1 MAKSRG
7 KPRARSAGSRGAGA
21 QTRRRPGTATP
32 AAASEAATPE
42 ATADA
47 AAGAGDLGPTG
58 GDGAAA
64 GAAAGG
70 AAAGGTASGEVVDG
84 ESVDG
89 ESADGEAVDAAAAGA
104 GVAREG
110 ADSEAADR
118 EQADVVTGAGE
129 ASAEEA
135 EVTAGT
141 VATDEPAAEKAEV
154 TAEAV
159 AAGAGVAEETDAVAE
174 EKAEGQSPPAEPE
187 PEPEAKPEAEAE
199 PEIAAEAAV
208 VAEPA
213 VAVEPEIAAEP
224 TQAVEVKSE
233 AGTGAKV
240 GTGTEAGSGTKIGT
254 GAKVGTEAE
263 AGSGTEVGS
272 DVEAQAAVADGSAAE
287 PEAGA
292 EPVEIVVPEQ
302 ATAAAVAV
310 AAVGATPAAPPVA
323 VTSADA
329 VTSEGLDSPEG
340 TASPDGTASPEGTAS
355 TEGTA
360 SPEGTVASAGAAE
373 KEELAPGQVAGE
385 KTGEK
390 TAAPAGRVRRV
401 PAWAVLAVCC
411 FAQFMVV
418 LDVSI
423 VNVALP
429 SMQTELDLSSS
440 GLQWVVNAYTLA
452 FAGLL
457 LFGGR
462 AADLFGR
469 RRVFISGLVL
479 FTAASLAGG
488 LAENQV
494 MLIVARAVQGLGGA
508 VLAPATLSILMTSF
522 PDPRERARALGMWG
536 ATAAGGGAMGA
547 LAGGVLTEIADWRW
561 VLFVNV
567 PIGLVLLVGA
577 RAALVESRGQAR
589 GVRDLDIPGTVTVTA
604 GLTALVYGIVR
615 TESSSWGS
623 PVTIGW
629 LVAAAVLLTAF
640 LIIESRTENPL
651 VPLGIFR
658 RKALR
663 YANTIGVVMGS
674 IMFGLFFFLTLYLQ
688 QVKGQGPLEAGLAL
702 VPLPIM
708 IIVGSQLSS
717 RTVSRFGPRPL
728 IIGAS
733 VIVASSVCWLSAL
746 SAHGSYWSEV
756 FGPLTLLGFGMGIN
770 MVAVTT
776 AATAGVPPQLAGL
789 ASGLLN
795 TARQIGAAVGLAV
808 LAIVADTHTDSE
820 LAAGADQAD
829 ALTSGYSLGFLVC
842 AALMFGAAALAV
854 FMPRRESLVVPA
866 GAAQA
871 RPEPERVEALA
882 EA

>member
-21 QTRRRPGTATP
+21 QARRRTGTATP
-32 AAASEAATPE
+32 AAASEAVTPE
-42 ATADA
+42 APADA

-64 GAAAGG
+64 EAAAGG
-70 AAAGGTASGEVVDG
+70 AAAGEVVAGEAASGESVDG
-84 ESVDG
+84 ESADG
-89 ESADGEAVDAAAAGA
+89 ESADGEAVDAAAAGV

-118 EQADVVTGAGE
+118 EQADAVAGAGE
-129 ASAEEA
+129 APAEEA
-135 EVTAGT
+135 EVAAGT
-141 VATDEPAAEKAEV
+141 VATDEPAAEQAEV

-159 AAGAGVAEETDAVAE
+159 AAGAGVAEEKAE

-187 PEPEAKPEAEAE
+187 PEAKPEVEAE
-199 PEIAAEAAV
+199 SEIAAEAAV

-213 VAVEPEIAAEP
+213 VAVEPEISADP
-224 TQAVEVKSE
+224 TEAVEVKSE
-233 AGTGAKV
+233 AATGTGTKV
-240 GTGTEAGSGTKIGT
+240 GTGTET
-254 GAKVGTEAE
+254 
-263 AGSGTEVGS
+263 GSGTEAGS
-272 DVEAQAAVADGSAAE
+272 DVEVQAAVADGSAVE

-302 ATAAAVAV
+302 ATAATVAV
-310 AAVGATPAAPPVA
+310 AAVAATPAAPPVA

-329 VTSEGLDSPEG
+329 VTSEG
-340 TASPDGTASPEGTAS
+340 TASA
-355 TEGTA
+355 EGTA
-360 SPEGTVASAGAAE
+360 SPEGTVAPAGAAE
-373 KEELAPGQVAGE
+373 KEALAPGQVAGE
-385 KTGEK
+385 KT
-390 TAAPAGRVRRV
+390 AAPAGRGRRV

-623 PVTIGW
+623 PVTVGW

-702 VPLPIM
+702 VPMPIM
-708 IIVGSQLSS
+708 IIVGSQVSS
-717 RTVSRFGPRPL
+717 RTVGRFGPRPL

-746 SAHGSYWSEV
+746 SAYGSYWSEV

-820 LAAGADQAD
+820 LAAGADRAD

-854 FMPRRESLVVPA
+854 FMPRKESPVVPA

>member
-1 MAKSRG
+1 MRLWEGAMAKSRG

-21 QTRRRPGTATP
+21 QARRRTGTATP
-32 AAASEAATPE
+32 AAASEAVTPE
-42 ATADA
+42 APADA

-64 GAAAGG
+64 EAAAGG
-70 AAAGGTASGEVVDG
+70 AAAGEVVAGEAASGE
-84 ESVDG
+84 SADG

-118 EQADVVTGAGE
+118 EQADVVAGAGE
-129 ASAEEA
+129 APAEKA
-135 EVTAGT
+135 EVAAGT

-159 AAGAGVAEETDAVAE
+159 AAGAGVAEE
-174 EKAEGQSPPAEPE
+174 KAEGQSPPAEPE
-187 PEPEAKPEAEAE
+187 PEAKPEVEAE
-199 PEIAAEAAV
+199 SEIAAEAAV

-213 VAVEPEIAAEP
+213 E
-224 TQAVEVKSE
+224 AVEVKSE
-233 AGTGAKV
+233 AA
-240 GTGTEAGSGTKIGT
+240 TGTEAG
-254 GAKVGTEAE
+254 AETET
-263 AGSGTEVGS
+263 GSGTEAGS
-272 DVEAQAAVADGSAAE
+272 DVEVQAAVADGSAVE

-302 ATAAAVAV
+302 ATAATVAVVAV
-310 AAVGATPAAPPVA
+310 AAVAATPAAPPVA

-340 TASPDGTASPEGTAS
+340 TASP
-355 TEGTA
+355 
-360 SPEGTVASAGAAE
+360 EGTVAPAGAAE
-373 KEELAPGQVAGE
+373 KEALAPGQVAGE
-385 KTGEK
+385 KT
-390 TAAPAGRVRRV
+390 AAPAGRGRRV

-623 PVTIGW
+623 PVTVGW

-658 RKALR
+658 RRALR

-702 VPLPIM
+702 VPMPIM
-708 IIVGSQLSS
+708 IIVGSQVSS
-717 RTVSRFGPRPL
+717 RTVGRFGPRPL

-820 LAAGADQAD
+820 LAAGADRAD

-854 FMPRRESLVVPA
+854 FMPRKESPVVPA

>member
-21 QTRRRPGTATP
+21 QARRRTGTATP
-32 AAASEAATPE
+32 AAASEAVTPE
-42 ATADA
+42 APADA

-64 GAAAGG
+64 EAAAGG
-70 AAAGGTASGEVVDG
+70 AAAGEVVAGEAASGE
-84 ESVDG
+84 SADG

-118 EQADVVTGAGE
+118 EQADVVAGAGE
-129 ASAEEA
+129 APAEKA
-135 EVTAGT
+135 EVAAGT

-159 AAGAGVAEETDAVAE
+159 AAGAGVAEE
-174 EKAEGQSPPAEPE
+174 KAEGQSPPAEPE
-187 PEPEAKPEAEAE
+187 PEAKPEVEAE
-199 PEIAAEAAV
+199 SEIAAEAAV

-213 VAVEPEIAAEP
+213 E
-224 TQAVEVKSE
+224 AVEVKSE
-233 AGTGAKV
+233 AA
-240 GTGTEAGSGTKIGT
+240 TGTEAG
-254 GAKVGTEAE
+254 AETET
-263 AGSGTEVGS
+263 GSGTEAGS
-272 DVEAQAAVADGSAAE
+272 DVEVQAAVADGSAVE

-302 ATAAAVAV
+302 ATAATVAVVAV
-310 AAVGATPAAPPVA
+310 AAVAATPAAPPVA

-340 TASPDGTASPEGTAS
+340 TASP
-355 TEGTA
+355 
-360 SPEGTVASAGAAE
+360 EGTVAPAGAAE
-373 KEELAPGQVAGE
+373 KEALAPGQVAGE
-385 KTGEK
+385 KT
-390 TAAPAGRVRRV
+390 AAPAGRGRRV

-623 PVTIGW
+623 PVTVGW

-658 RKALR
+658 RRALR

-702 VPLPIM
+702 VPMPIM
-708 IIVGSQLSS
+708 IIVGSQVSS
-717 RTVSRFGPRPL
+717 RTVGRFGPRPL

-820 LAAGADQAD
+820 LAAGADRAD

-854 FMPRRESLVVPA
+854 FMPRKESPVVPA

>member
-7 KPRARSAGSRGAGA
+7 KSRARSAGSGGAGA
-21 QTRRRPGTATP
+21 QARRRTGTATP
-32 AAASEAATPE
+32 AAASEAVTPE

-64 GAAAGG
+64 EAAAGG
-70 AAAGGTASGEVVDG
+70 AAAGEVVAGQAASGEVVDG
-84 ESVDG
+84 EGADG

-104 GVAREG
+104 GAAREG

-118 EQADVVTGAGE
+118 EQADVVAGAGE
-129 ASAEEA
+129 APAEEA
-135 EVTAGT
+135 EVAAGT
-141 VATDEPAAEKAEV
+141 VTTDEPAAEKAEV

-159 AAGAGVAEETDAVAE
+159 AADAGVAEETGAVAE

-187 PEPEAKPEAEAE
+187 PEAKPEVATES
-199 PEIAAEAAV
+199 EIAAEAAV

-224 TQAVEVKSE
+224 TEAVEVKSE
-233 AGTGAKV
+233 AATKTGTGTKVGTKV
-240 GTGTEAGSGTKIGT
+240 GTGSEA
-254 GAKVGTEAE
+254 
-263 AGSGTEVGS
+263 GS

-302 ATAAAVAV
+302 ATAAVVAV
-310 AAVGATPAAPPVA
+310 AAVAATPAAPPVA

-329 VTSEGLDSPEG
+329 VTSEGLDSPDG
-340 TASPDGTASPEGTAS
+340 AASPDGTASPEGT
-355 TEGTA
+355 
-360 SPEGTVASAGAAE
+360 VALAGAAE
-373 KEELAPGQVAGE
+373 KEALAPGQAAGE

-390 TAAPAGRVRRV
+390 TAAPAGRGRRV

-702 VPLPIM
+702 VPMPIM
-708 IIVGSQLSS
+708 IIVGSQVSS
-717 RTVSRFGPRPL
+717 RTVGRFGPRPL

-770 MVAVTT
+770 MVSVTT

-820 LAAGADQAD
+820 LAAGADRAD

-854 FMPRRESLVVPA
+854 FMPRKESLIVPA

>member
-1 MAKSRG
+1 MAERQSLPAET
-7 KPRARSAGSRGAGA
+7 KP
-21 QTRRRPGTATP
+21 
-32 AAASEAATPE
+32 
-42 ATADA
+42 
-47 AAGAGDLGPTG
+47 
-58 GDGAAA
+58 
-64 GAAAGG
+64 
-70 AAAGGTASGEVVDG
+70 EVV
-84 ESVDG
+84 V
-89 ESADGEAVDAAAAGA
+89 VP
-104 GVAREG
+104 EG
-110 ADSEAADR
+110 
-118 EQADVVTGAGE
+118 
-129 ASAEEA
+129 
-135 EVTAGT
+135 
-141 VATDEPAAEKAEV
+141 
-154 TAEAV
+154 
-159 AAGAGVAEETDAVAE
+159 
-174 EKAEGQSPPAEPE
+174 
-187 PEPEAKPEAEAE
+187 EAKPEVAAE
-199 PEIAAEAAV
+199 PE
-208 VAEPA
+208 
-213 VAVEPEIAAEP
+213 VE
-224 TQAVEVKSE
+224 
-233 AGTGAKV
+233 AKV
-240 GTGTEAGSGTKIGT
+240 GSE
-254 GAKVGTEAE
+254 
-263 AGSGTEVGS
+263 TEVGS
-272 DVEAQAAVADGSAAE
+272 GVEAQAAVADENALVSAE

-292 EPVEIVVPEQ
+292 EPVEIVIPEQ
-302 ATAAAVAV
+302 VTAAASMVA
-310 AAVGATPAAPPVA
+310 P
-323 VTSADA
+323 
-329 VTSEGLDSPEG
+329 
-340 TASPDGTASPEGTAS
+340 
-355 TEGTA
+355 
-360 SPEGTVASAGAAE
+360 AGAAE
-373 KEELAPGQVAGE
+373 KETVAPGQVAAE
-385 KTGEK
+385 KTEEK
-390 TAAPAGRVRRV
+390 TAAPAGRGRRV

-429 SMQTELDLSSS
+429 SMQTELGLSSS
-440 GLQWVVNAYTLA
+440 GLQWVVNSYTLA

-469 RRVFISGLVL
+469 RRVFITGLTL

-488 LAENQV
+488 LANDQT

-508 VLAPATLSILMTSF
+508 VLAPATLSMLMTSF

-567 PIGLVLLVGA
+567 PIGLVLIVGA
-577 RAALVESRGQAR
+577 RAALIESRGQAR

-623 PVTIGW
+623 PVTIAW
-629 LVAAAVLLTAF
+629 LAGAVVLLAAF
-640 LIIESRTENPL
+640 LIIESRTANPL
-651 VPLGIFR
+651 VPLAIFR
-658 RKALR
+658 RRALR

-702 VPLPIM
+702 VPMPIM
-708 IIVGSQLSS
+708 IIVGSQVSS
-717 RTVSRFGPRPL
+717 RTVGRFGPRPL

-733 VIVASSVCWLSAL
+733 VIVASSVGWLSAL
-746 SAHGSYWSEV
+746 SAHGSYWAEV
-756 FGPLTLLGFGMGIN
+756 FGPLALLGFGMGIN

-808 LAIVADTHTDSE
+808 LAIIADTHTDNE
-820 LAAGADQAD
+820 LAAGADRAD

-842 AALMFGAAALAV
+842 AALMLGAAVLAV
-854 FMPRRESLVVPA
+854 FMPRKEVLVAQA

>member
-1 MAKSRG
+1 M
-7 KPRARSAGSRGAGA
+7 
-21 QTRRRPGTATP
+21 
-32 AAASEAATPE
+32 
-42 ATADA
+42 
-47 AAGAGDLGPTG
+47 
-58 GDGAAA
+58 
-64 GAAAGG
+64 
-70 AAAGGTASGEVVDG
+70 
-84 ESVDG
+84 
-89 ESADGEAVDAAAAGA
+89 
-104 GVAREG
+104 
-110 ADSEAADR
+110 
-118 EQADVVTGAGE
+118 
-129 ASAEEA
+129 
-135 EVTAGT
+135 
-141 VATDEPAAEKAEV
+141 
-154 TAEAV
+154 
-159 AAGAGVAEETDAVAE
+159 
-174 EKAEGQSPPAEPE
+174 
-187 PEPEAKPEAEAE
+187 
-199 PEIAAEAAV
+199 
-208 VAEPA
+208 
-213 VAVEPEIAAEP
+213 
-224 TQAVEVKSE
+224 
-233 AGTGAKV
+233 
-240 GTGTEAGSGTKIGT
+240 
-254 GAKVGTEAE
+254 
-263 AGSGTEVGS
+263 
-272 DVEAQAAVADGSAAE
+272 
-287 PEAGA
+287 
-292 EPVEIVVPEQ
+292 
-302 ATAAAVAV
+302 
-310 AAVGATPAAPPVA
+310 
-323 VTSADA
+323 
-329 VTSEGLDSPEG
+329 TSEGLDSPEG
-340 TASPDGTASPEGTAS
+340 TASP
-355 TEGTA
+355 
-360 SPEGTVASAGAAE
+360 EGTVAPAGAAE
-373 KEELAPGQVAGE
+373 KEALAPGQVAGE
-385 KTGEK
+385 KT
-390 TAAPAGRVRRV
+390 AAPAGRGRRV

-623 PVTIGW
+623 PVTVGW

-658 RKALR
+658 RRALR

-702 VPLPIM
+702 VPMPIM
-708 IIVGSQLSS
+708 IIVGSQVSS
-717 RTVSRFGPRPL
+717 RTVGRFGPRPL

-820 LAAGADQAD
+820 LAAGADRAD

-854 FMPRRESLVVPA
+854 FMPGKESPVVPA

>member
-1 MAKSRG
+1 MRLWEGAMAKSRG

-21 QTRRRPGTATP
+21 QARRRTGTATP
-32 AAASEAATPE
+32 AAASEAVTSE

-64 GAAAGG
+64 EAAAGG
-70 AAAGGTASGEVVDG
+70 AAAGEVVAG
-84 ESVDG
+84 ESADG

-118 EQADVVTGAGE
+118 EQADVVPGAGE
-129 ASAEEA
+129 APAEEA
-135 EVTAGT
+135 EVAAGT

-159 AAGAGVAEETDAVAE
+159 AAGAGVAEE
-174 EKAEGQSPPAEPE
+174 KAEGQSPPAEPE
-187 PEPEAKPEAEAE
+187 PEAKPEVEAE
-199 PEIAAEAAV
+199 SEIAAEAA
-208 VAEPA
+208 
-213 VAVEPEIAAEP
+213 
-224 TQAVEVKSE
+224 TKT
-233 AGTGAKV
+233 GTGTKV
-240 GTGTEAGSGTKIGT
+240 GTGTEA
-254 GAKVGTEAE
+254 
-263 AGSGTEVGS
+263 GS
-272 DVEAQAAVADGSAAE
+272 DVEAQAAVADGSAVE

-302 ATAAAVAV
+302 ATAATVAV
-310 AAVGATPAAPPVA
+310 AAVAATPAAPPVA

-329 VTSEGLDSPEG
+329 VTSEG
-340 TASPDGTASPEGTAS
+340 TASA
-355 TEGTA
+355 EGTA
-360 SPEGTVASAGAAE
+360 SPEGTVAPAGAAE
-373 KEELAPGQVAGE
+373 KEALAPGQVAGE
-385 KTGEK
+385 KT
-390 TAAPAGRVRRV
+390 AAPAGRGRRV

-522 PDPRERARALGMWG
+522 PDPRERVRALGMWG

-663 YANTIGVVMGS
+663 YANTIGIVMGS

-688 QVKGQGPLEAGLAL
+688 QVKGHGPLEAGLAL
-702 VPLPIM
+702 VPMPIM
-708 IIVGSQLSS
+708 IIVGSQVSS
-717 RTVSRFGPRPL
+717 RTVGRFGPRPL

-820 LAAGADQAD
+820 LAAGADRAD

-854 FMPRRESLVVPA
+854 FMPRKESLVVPA